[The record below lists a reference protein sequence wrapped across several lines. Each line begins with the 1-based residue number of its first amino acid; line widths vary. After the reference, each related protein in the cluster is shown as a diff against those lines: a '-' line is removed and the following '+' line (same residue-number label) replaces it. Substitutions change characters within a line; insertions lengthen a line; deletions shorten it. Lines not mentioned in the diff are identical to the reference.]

1 MERVRHTRFFRYIV
15 SGENQNIGYSEIL
28 DAFDE
33 FTLVVASIVDDST
46 LGYKQ
51 HYRILSY
58 IHSMLLARKSGG
70 NHSAYTTAGIH
81 FIQSEL
87 ELLKEARIQSPKQ
100 PSRQASHFHWSE
112 KLTKRDLIE
121 LLTALDQTEAIVDA
135 SGKKISYSSLVE
147 IFEHL
152 FNLNLSKSYNIRT
165 EVLSRKIKCTDFLN
179 RLTKAVVEKS
189 QK

>member
-15 SGENQNIGYSEIL
+15 SEENHNIDHSEIL

-58 IHSMLLARKSGG
+58 IHSMLLARKSGS
-70 NHSAYTTAGIH
+70 NHSAYTTAAIH

-87 ELLKEARIQSPKQ
+87 ELLKEARIHLPKQ
-100 PSRQASHFHWSE
+100 LPRQPSQIHWSE

-135 SGKKISYSSLVE
+135 SGKKISYSSLIE
-147 IFEHL
+147 TFEQL
-152 FNLNLSKSYNIRT
+152 LNLDLSKSYNIRS

>member
-1 MERVRHTRFFRYIV
+1 MERVRQTRFFRYIIAK
-15 SGENQNIGYSEIL
+15 ENQNIDHSEIL

-33 FTLVVASIVDDST
+33 FTSVVASITEDST
-46 LGYKQ
+46 LDYKQ

-58 IHSMLLARKSGG
+58 VHSILLARKSGS
-70 NHSAYTTAGIH
+70 NHSTYITAAIH

-87 ELLKEARIQSPKQ
+87 ELLKEARIHSPKQ
-100 PSRQASHFHWSE
+100 PSRQPSQFHWSD
-112 KLTKRDLIE
+112 KFTKRDIIE
-121 LLTALDQTEAIVDA
+121 LLTALDQIEAIVDA
-135 SGKKISYSSLVE
+135 SGKKISYSLLVE
-147 IFEHL
+147 TFEQL
-152 FNLNLSKSYNIRT
+152 LNLDLSKSYNIRT

>member
-1 MERVRHTRFFRYIV
+1 MERVRQTRFFRYIIT
-15 SGENQNIGYSEIL
+15 EEIPNIDHSEIL

-33 FTLVVASIVDDST
+33 FTSLVTSIADDST
-46 LGYKQ
+46 LDYKQ

-58 IHSMLLARKSGG
+58 IHSILLAQKSGS
-70 NHSAYTTAGIH
+70 NHSAYTTATIH

-87 ELLKEARIQSPKQ
+87 ELLKDTRTQSLKQ
-100 PSRQASHFHWSE
+100 PPRQASGFHWSD
-112 KLTKRDLIE
+112 KFTKRDIIE
-121 LLTALDQTEAIVDA
+121 LLTALDQIEAIVDT
-135 SGKKISYSSLVE
+135 SGKKISYSLLVE
-147 IFEHL
+147 TFEQL
-152 FNLNLSKSYNIRT
+152 LNLDLSKSYNIRT

>member
-1 MERVRHTRFFRYIV
+1 MERVRQTQFFRYIV
-15 SGENQNIGYSEIL
+15 SEENQNIDHSEIL

-33 FTLVVASIVDDST
+33 FTLVVASIPDDGV

-58 IHSMLLARKSGG
+58 IHSILWAQKSSR
-70 NHSAYTTAGIH
+70 NHSTYITAAIH

-87 ELLKEARIQSPKQ
+87 ELLKEARIQSSKQ
-100 PSRQASHFHWSE
+100 PSRQASHFYWSE
-112 KLTKRDLIE
+112 KLTKRDIIE
-121 LLTALDQTEAIVDA
+121 LLTALDQIGAIVDA
-135 SGKKISYSSLVE
+135 SDKKISYSSLVE
-147 IFEHL
+147 TFEQL
-152 FNLNLSKSYNIRT
+152 LNLDLSKSYNIRS

-179 RLTKAVVEKS
+179 RLTKVVVEKS

>member
-1 MERVRHTRFFRYIV
+1 MERVRQTRFFRYVV
-15 SGENQNIGYSEIL
+15 SEENQNINHSEIL
-28 DAFDE
+28 DALDE
-33 FTLVVASIVDDST
+33 FTYVVVSIADDNT

-58 IHSMLLARKSGG
+58 IHSILLAWKPGG
-70 NHSAYTTAGIH
+70 NHPTYITAAIH
-81 FIQSEL
+81 LIQSEL
-87 ELLKEARIQSPKQ
+87 ELLKEARIHLPKQ
-100 PSRQASHFHWSE
+100 PPRQSSQFHWSE

-121 LLTALDQTEAIVDA
+121 LLTALDQIEAIVDA
-135 SGKKISYSSLVE
+135 GGKKISYSLLVE
-147 IFEHL
+147 TFEQL
-152 FNLNLSKSYNIRT
+152 LNLDLSKSYNIRS

>member
-1 MERVRHTRFFRYIV
+1 MERVRQTRFFKYIV
-15 SGENQNIGYSEIL
+15 SEESQNIDHCEIL

-33 FTLVVASIVDDST
+33 FTSVVSSISDDHT
-46 LGYKQ
+46 LDYKQ

-58 IHSMLLARKSGG
+58 IHSLFLARKSGG
-70 NHSAYTTAGIH
+70 NHSTYTTAAIH
-81 FIQSEL
+81 FVQSEL
-87 ELLKEARIQSPKQ
+87 ELLKEARIHSPKQ
-100 PSRQASHFHWSE
+100 PSRQPSQFHWSE

-121 LLTALDQTEAIVDA
+121 LLTALDQIEAIVNA

-147 IFEHL
+147 IFEQL
-152 FNLNLSKSYNIRT
+152 FNLDLSKCYNIRT

>member
-1 MERVRHTRFFRYIV
+1 MERMRQTRFFRYIIA
-15 SGENQNIGYSEIL
+15 EEIPDIDHSEIL

-33 FTLVVASIVDDST
+33 FTSVIASIADDNK

-51 HYRILSY
+51 HYRALSY
-58 IHSMLLARKSGG
+58 IHSLFLDWKSCG
-70 NHSAYTTAGIH
+70 NHSAYIIAAIH

-121 LLTALDQTEAIVDA
+121 LLTALDQIEAIVDA

-147 IFEHL
+147 TFEQL
-152 FNLNLSKSYNIRT
+152 LNLDLSKSYNIRT